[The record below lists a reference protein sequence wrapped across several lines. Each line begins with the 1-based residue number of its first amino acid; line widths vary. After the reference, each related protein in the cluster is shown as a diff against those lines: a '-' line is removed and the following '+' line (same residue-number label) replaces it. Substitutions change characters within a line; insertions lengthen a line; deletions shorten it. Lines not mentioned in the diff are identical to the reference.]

1 VEGEG
6 VEEEHG
12 VAGMGEAGVE
22 VVEIGPVDVRDRH
35 GEEE

>member
-1 VEGEG
+1 
-6 VEEEHG
+6 
-12 VAGMGEAGVE
+12 MGEAGVE